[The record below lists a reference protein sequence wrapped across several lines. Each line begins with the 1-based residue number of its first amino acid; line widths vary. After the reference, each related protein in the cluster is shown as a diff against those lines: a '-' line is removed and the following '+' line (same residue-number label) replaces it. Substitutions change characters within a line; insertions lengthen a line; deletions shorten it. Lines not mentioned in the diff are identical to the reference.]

1 MNWNS
6 YITSKSFLIV
16 VIVLQTFNRWSIII
30 PWIKFQW
37 LQIFCNIEQDSWKPK
52 KKCQNFYITLYPH
65 CQFFVLIVTS
75 KINFLEFNFNNLW
88 QRIFP
93 IWLAAPAAVFNLSYL
108 YYYSKKQ
115 VMRQLHYLLS
125 FLELLTEPKRC
136 LKWHLNSLEMH
147 VNVSFL

>member
-88 QRIFP
+88 QRIFSHL
-93 IWLAAPAAVFNLSYL
+93 ISGASCSFQSLLFVLLLQETSYETTA
-108 YYYSKKQ
+108 
-115 VMRQLHYLLS
+115 LS
-125 FLELLTEPKRC
+125 FVISWAPDGTKKVSKMT
-136 LKWHLNSLEMH
+136 LK
-147 VNVSFL
+147 